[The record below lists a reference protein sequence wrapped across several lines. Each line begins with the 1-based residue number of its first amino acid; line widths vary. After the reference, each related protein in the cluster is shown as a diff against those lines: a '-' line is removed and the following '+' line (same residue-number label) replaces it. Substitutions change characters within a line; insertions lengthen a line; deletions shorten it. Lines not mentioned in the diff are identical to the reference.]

1 MWRKT
6 IQIIIQSDL
15 ERWKNLKNGIF
26 YLKKKNKKQNKQT
39 IKQIWIFQLFLSN
52 INNFQ
57 TDLFDK

>member
-26 YLKKKNKKQNKQT
+26 YLKKKQETKQT
-39 IKQIWIFQLFLSN
+39 NYKTNLN
-52 INNFQ
+52 ISIIPI
-57 TDLFDK
+57 